1 MLSHF
6 ARLVN
11 GKRVPKLGE
20 EYEILKIGGILFRV
34 ESFRI
39 WIDIIRDDHGTWSKT
54 AEEKSKNRCVSFPL
68 IYL

>member
-20 EYEILKIGGILFRV
+20 EYEILKIGGILLESRAVAYGLIQLGTTTALGLKQQKRSVKTVVFR
-34 ESFRI
+34 F
-39 WIDIIRDDHGTWSKT
+39 H
-54 AEEKSKNRCVSFPL
+54 
-68 IYL
+68 

>member
-20 EYEILKIGGILFRV
+20 EYEILKIGGILF
-34 ESFRI
+34 ESRALGYGFI
-39 WIDIIRDDHGTWSKT
+39 
-54 AEEKSKNRCVSFPL
+54 
-68 IYL
+68 